1 VSSTFDS
8 IPYKGLYCLTMPGGP
23 TRCQKTELTF
33 QKSPGKHVFERF
45 VQQDEELGREV
56 CVRFTEG
63 TQLSSAVGVRQIIGA
78 R

>member
-1 VSSTFDS
+1 
-8 IPYKGLYCLTMPGGP
+8 MPGGP

-78 R
+78 RYCNEETTNVSISHKQE